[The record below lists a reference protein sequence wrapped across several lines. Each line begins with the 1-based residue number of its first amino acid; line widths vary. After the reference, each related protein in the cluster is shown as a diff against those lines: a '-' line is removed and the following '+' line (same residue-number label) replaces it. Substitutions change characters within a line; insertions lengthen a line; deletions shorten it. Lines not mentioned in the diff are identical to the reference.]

1 MDEAV
6 LKILGARIRARRK
19 AFAWSQEELAG
30 RADIDRTYIS
40 GVERGVRNLTFTV
53 LCQICRALD
62 CDVAELTA
70 GIPGRS

>member
-1 MDEAV
+1 MDKAV
-6 LKILGARIRARRK
+6 LHPLGARIRARRK
-19 AFAWSQEELAG
+19 AFAWSQEELAD

-70 GIPGRS
+70 GIPGR